1 MKILF
6 LSLFSLGLILS
17 AAGAEDKAA
26 LDNRI
31 RKLTAKFEALQEK
44 SDNHIPADKLRAA
57 QGIVLLERT
66 KAGFVFAYQGGS
78 GLGMVK
84 DPKSGDWG
92 PAAFLKANEASL
104 GFQVGGQKSFLVIL
118 LMTTEASRFLTDGDI
133 NFGGEA
139 RGTAGKSSA
148 GAEGDVKSTPSVL
161 VYDDRNGL
169 YGGAALKGGSVSPDD
184 DANTTYYGQYAPL
197 KAILFEKKFKPSEV
211 TKELVAKIKK
221 AAK

>member
-1 MKILF
+1 MKKLF
-6 LSLFSLGLILS
+6 INWFALALVLS
-17 AAGAEDKAA
+17 AGAADKPE

-31 RKLTAKFEALQEK
+31 RKLTAKFEAMQEK
-44 SDNHIPADKLRAA
+44 SDKRIPAEKLRAA
-57 QGIVLLERT
+57 QGIVLLDRT
-66 KAGFVFAYQGGS
+66 KAGFIFAYQGGG

-84 DPKSGDWG
+84 DPKSGKWG
-92 PAAFLKANEASL
+92 AAAFLKANEASL
-104 GFQVGGQKSFLVIL
+104 GFQIGGQKSFLVIL

-184 DANTTYYGQYAPL
+184 DANTAYYGQYAPM
-197 KAILFEKKFKPSEV
+197 KTILFDKKFQPSEV
-211 TKELVAKIKK
+211 TTELVAKVNK

>member
-1 MKILF
+1 MKTMI
-6 LSLFSLGLILS
+6 LSLFSLGLVLS
-17 AAGAEDKAA
+17 VAAEDRTA

-31 RKLTAKFEALQEK
+31 RKLTAKFEAMQEK
-44 SDNHIPADKLRAA
+44 SDKRIPADKLRAA
-57 QGIVLLERT
+57 QGIVLLDRT
-66 KAGFVFAYQGGS
+66 KAGFIFAYQGGS

-148 GAEGDVKSTPSVL
+148 GAEGDVNATPSVL
-161 VYDDRNGL
+161 VYDDRKGL
-169 YGGAALKGGSVSPDD
+169 YGGAALKGGSISPDD
-184 DANTTYYGQYAPL
+184 DANTAYFGQYAPL
-197 KAILFEKKFKPSEV
+197 KTILFEKKFKPSEV
-211 TKELVAKIKK
+211 TKELVEKIKQ